1 MSINIRK
8 TGLFVWNIIDPIYFH
23 FTRLDY
29 VENKFGNRTIM
40 RVRLTKYKGRKV
52 TLSDGTEINKNDL
65 LLKIHLHNIKI
76 LGQIQDYD
84 SEVRRALAIYK
95 TVQESL
101 PEIAH
106 YIQIKGY
113 TNEIKG
119 LIGITMLHK
128 GCKKLGF
135 EIYSIHN
142 RYYKLFKQVT
152 LLPIHL
158 LSSNKIKKKIP
169 SPIYLFMS
177 KDRLFEKYKR
187 V

>member
-1 MSINIRK
+1 
-8 TGLFVWNIIDPIYFH
+8 
-23 FTRLDY
+23 
-29 VENKFGNRTIM
+29 M

-52 TLSDGTEINKNDL
+52 TSDGTEINKNDL
-65 LLKIHLHNIKI
+65 LLKIHWHNIKI

-101 PEIAH
+101 PEISH

-119 LIGITMLHK
+119 LIGITILHK

-135 EIYSIHN
+135 EIYPIHN
-142 RYYKLFKQVT
+142 RYHKLFKQVA

-158 LSSNKIKKKIP
+158 LSSNKINKKIP
-169 SPIYLFMS
+169 SPLFIHV
-177 KDRLFEKYKR
+177 KGWAI
-187 V
+187 